1 MKALFIIQRLQ
12 QSIAAKI
19 ISMAIC
25 VLILVCE
32 LHSQQIEP
40 NMAAVLTLKVSAMEK
55 QLSESGAGLTIYV
68 ADAPEIAKEL
78 RKIIGTT
85 IGKSSLVSVQEG
97 NGVPSS
103 IPDIIFIGG
112 TSNAAK
118 LIRFSRQNHILTI
131 SNNQEVFDM
140 GTSILLSKD
149 ETTGKNYISLNITS
163 SKEEGLEWKPA
174 LLKIARSTR

>member
-1 MKALFIIQRLQ
+1 MKAHLIIQRLQ
-12 QSIAAKI
+12 HSLAAKI
-19 ISMAIC
+19 ISVASC
-25 VLILVCE
+25 LLILVCE
-32 LHSQQIEP
+32 LHSQQVEP

-55 QLSESGAGLTIYV
+55 QLSESGNGLTIYV

-97 NGVPSS
+97 SGIPSS
-103 IPDIIFIGG
+103 VPDIIFIGSS
-112 TSNAAK
+112 SNAAK
-118 LIRFSRQNHILTI
+118 LIRYSRQNHVLTI
-131 SNNQEVFDM
+131 SNNQDVFDA
-140 GTSILLSKD
+140 GASILLGKD

>member
-12 QSIAAKI
+12 QSIAAKF

-103 IPDIIFIGG
+103 MPDIIFIGSP
-112 TSNAAK
+112 SNASK

-149 ETTGKNYISLNITS
+149 EATGKNYISLNITS